1 MDGYST
7 LATVTLANNQATY
20 STSYV
25 MSQVGAH
32 PITAKYLGSLHEA
45 RGSQSAVLTE
55 YVRGAITKTTVSTSG
70 SPSFAGQPVTFTATV
85 TSKFGAISDGELVT
99 FYNGAN
105 VLGSV
110 SLAGEKAAYT
120 TALLKAG
127 THFITATYGGDTT
140 FEPSRGTVKQQ
151 VELYSTTTT
160 LTSSPNPSHNG
171 QAVTFKATVTPTG
184 PYPPTGKVKFW
195 DGTLG
200 IGSATLS
207 EGVATLTKSNLAVG
221 THPITAQFLGD
232 AHSAKSTSSVL
243 NQVVQ

>member
-1 MDGYST
+1 VNGAVTFMDGNST
-7 LATVTLANNQATY
+7 LAKVTLANNRATY

-32 PITAKYLGSLHEA
+32 PITATYLGALHEA

-55 YVRGAITKTTVSTSG
+55 YVRDATTKTTVLTSG

-85 TSKFGAISDGELVT
+85 TSKSGAISDGELVT
-99 FYNGAN
+99 FYNGAK

-110 SLAGEKAAYT
+110 SLTGGKAAYT
-120 TALLKAG
+120 TAILKAG
-127 THFITATYGGDTT
+127 THVIKATYGGDTT
-140 FEPSRGTVKQQ
+140 FEPSMGSVTQ
-151 VELYSTTTT
+151 VVVTYPTTTA
-160 LTSSPNPSHNG
+160 LTSSPNPSTYGH
-171 QAVTFKATVTPTG
+171 AVTFTATVTPTG

-207 EGVATLTKSNLAVG
+207 AGVAVG
-221 THPITAQFLGD
+221 THPITAQYLGD
-232 AHSAKSTSSVL
+232 ANSAKSTSSVL